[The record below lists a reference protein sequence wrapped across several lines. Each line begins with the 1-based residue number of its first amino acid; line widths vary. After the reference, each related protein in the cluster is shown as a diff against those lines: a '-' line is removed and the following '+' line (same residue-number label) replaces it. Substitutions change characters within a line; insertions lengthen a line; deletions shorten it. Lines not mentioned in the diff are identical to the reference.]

1 MTLLAATAA
10 GLLFGVGVTAVLWG
24 LRPPLARLDRQ
35 VDAIL
40 AGQAAAVESPW
51 RRWRNQLAAATPD
64 TARPDLALLG
74 RTPEDFVVARL
85 LWAAGGLV
93 VAAFVAA
100 LIGSPPMLLPAA
112 AIVGAIA
119 GWVVAV
125 QELHDRATKRRRTLA
140 LALASWTQ
148 MAALMI
154 RAGIKD
160 EQAMRRAAAAG
171 GHWTFRLLT
180 SAMDRAVTSHTE
192 LWAGLDELG
201 RQTDV
206 AEIRQLASELRLTES
221 AGGTPTDALLA
232 HADALRQDELASQLA
247 AAKAAKLKQ
256 DLVLGA
262 LGIVLVLYVIYPT
275 VRTLLDSRM

>member
-1 MTLLAATAA
+1 MTPLVAISA
-10 GLLFGVGVTAVLWG
+10 GLMFGAGVTAVLWG

-40 AGQAAAVESPW
+40 VGEAAIESPW
-51 RRWRNQLAAATPD
+51 RRWRDQLAAATPD
-64 TARPDLALLG
+64 AVRPDLALLG

-85 LWAAGGLV
+85 LWTAGGFVTVSLAGFLV
-93 VAAFVAA
+93 GA
-100 LIGSPPMLLPAA
+100 PTTLLPAA
-112 AIVGAIA
+112 ALLGGLG
-119 GWVVAV
+119 GWMVAV

-160 EQAMRRAAAAG
+160 EQALRRAAAAG
-171 GHWTFRLLT
+171 DHWTFRLLT
-180 SAMDRAVTSHTE
+180 SAMDRAVANHTE

-201 RQTDV
+201 HETDV
-206 AEIRQLASELRLTES
+206 AEIRQLASELRLAES
-221 AGGTPTDALLA
+221 AGGTPTEALLS
-232 HADALRQDELASQLA
+232 HADALRQDELANQLS

-262 LGIVLVLYVIYPT
+262 LGIVLVLFVIYPT
-275 VRTLLDSRM
+275 VRTLLDSQM

>member
-1 MTLLAATAA
+1 MTLLAAIAA
-10 GLLFGVGVTAVLWG
+10 GLMFGAGVTAVLWG

-40 AGQAAAVESPW
+40 AGEAAAIESPW
-51 RRWRNQLAAATPD
+51 RRWRDQLAATTPD

-93 VAAFVAA
+93 TAALAGGLVGAPTTLLPLAA
-100 LIGSPPMLLPAA
+100 LIGAL
-112 AIVGAIA
+112 G
-119 GWVVAV
+119 GWMAAV
-125 QELHDRATKRRRTLA
+125 QELHDRATKRRRTFA

-171 GHWTFRLLT
+171 DHWTFRLLT
-180 SAMDRAVTSHTE
+180 SSMDRAVANHTE

-201 RQTDV
+201 HHTDV
-206 AEIRQLASELRLTES
+206 AEIRQLASELRLAES

-232 HADALRQDELASQLA
+232 HADALRQDELANQLS

-262 LGIVLVLYVIYPT
+262 LGIVLVLFVIYPT
-275 VRTLLDSRM
+275 VRTLLDSSM